1 MLNLSDL
8 NKRYYSIGEVAKM
21 FDLRTSV
28 LRFWETEFK
37 DLKPRRTQQK
47 RLYTQDNIQYIA
59 RIYNLL
65 KEKSYTIEGA
75 KKALKENTSG
85 KKGKIIRRLQKVKE
99 RLEKIKSNLD

>member
-1 MLNLSDL
+1 
-8 NKRYYSIGEVAKM
+8 M
-21 FDLRTSV
+21 FNVRTSV

-47 RLYTQDNIQYIA
+47 RLYTQEDIQYIN

-75 KKALKENTSG
+75 KKALKENSG
-85 KKGKIIRRLQKVKE
+85 HKNKKIINK
-99 RLEKIKSNLD
+99 LEKIKNRLQNLMYYLDEVK